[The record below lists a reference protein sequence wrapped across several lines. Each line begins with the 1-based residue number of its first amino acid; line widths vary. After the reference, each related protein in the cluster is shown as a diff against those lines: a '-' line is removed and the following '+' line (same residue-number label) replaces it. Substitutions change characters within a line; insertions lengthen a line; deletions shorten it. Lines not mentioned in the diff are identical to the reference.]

1 MTIHSRYS
9 DYTFDRTVAA
19 LDFEEAYSLIRS
31 EYANNSFEDL
41 TIGEINKIILDD
53 VQLGYYDTGGG
64 EDPGTHI
71 LPCYIFEGTAY
82 SGEET
87 TEFQSW
93 IMAIPSSM
101 TRG

>member
-87 TEFQSW
+87 T
-93 IMAIPSSM
+93 
-101 TRG
+101 